1 MRYRKTIVVLS
12 VLVILLGIAIYP
24 APELQPVQ
32 YMDRQA
38 GEVKVEKI
46 AGEKWLA
53 WLYHNPVGQLSLH
66 ALVKRKLISTWYGKR
81 MDDPGSADKIEP
93 FVTEYGID
101 LGLARKET
109 SAPSTISL
117 PGN

>member
-81 MDDPGSADKIEP
+81 MDDPGSVDKIEP

-101 LGLARKET
+101 LGIARKET